1 MTHGKNRKN
10 FELYR
15 AEEFI
20 AAITKHIPD
29 KSFQMI
35 CHYGI
40 YSNKLRGMRKK
51 QGILRPGDEP
61 DVKPSK
67 DVEIIDVS
75 AYQQRTVPSKTWRVH
90 QKDL

>member
-20 AAITKHIPD
+20 AAITQHIPD
-29 KSFQMI
+29 KSFQMVRY
-35 CHYGI
+35 YGI

-61 DVKPSK
+61 DVNPSMM
-67 DVEIIDVS
+67 VGLFMMS
-75 AYQQRTVPSKTWRVH
+75 RQ
-90 QKDL
+90 LC